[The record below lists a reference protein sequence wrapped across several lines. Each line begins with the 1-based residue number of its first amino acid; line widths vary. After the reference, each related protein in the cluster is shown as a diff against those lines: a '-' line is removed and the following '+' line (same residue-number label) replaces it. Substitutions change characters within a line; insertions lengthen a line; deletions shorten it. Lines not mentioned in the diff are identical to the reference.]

1 MMLQDFTVFKRTLNE
16 INEQKA
22 LITTLNAHCYNISRI
37 DLKYQQALLNSNL
50 IIPDGI
56 GVVYALRLLTGEKI
70 KKIAGADLFL
80 YELNW
85 LQQKGGKCFFLGST
99 NNTLNLIR
107 KKINLEY
114 PNIKVETYSPPY
126 KAEFTLEDNVAMVK
140 AINDFQP
147 DVLMIGMTAPKQEKW
162 AYQHFNQ
169 LMVRYICCVGAVFD
183 FYSGTINRAP
193 KWMIDYGV
201 EWLYRLIKEP
211 RRMWRRYLIGNI
223 KFIYA
228 VLIEKLLGKIAH
240 V

>member
-1 MMLQDFTVFKRTLNE
+1 MMLQDFTVFNRTLNE

-37 DLKYQQALLNSNL
+37 DHLYEQALLHSNV

-56 GVVYALRLLTGEKI
+56 GVVHALRLLTGKKV

-80 YELNW
+80 YELNC

-99 NNTLNLIR
+99 NNTLNLI
-107 KKINLEY
+107 KEKINQEY
-114 PNIKVETYSPPY
+114 PDIKVETYSPPY
-126 KAEFTLEDNVAMVK
+126 KAEFTPEENAVMVK
-140 AINDFQP
+140 KVNDFQP

-169 LMVRYICCVGAVFD
+169 LMVKHICCIGAVFD

-193 KWMIDYGV
+193 KWMIDHGV
-201 EWLYRLIKEP
+201 EWLYRLLKEP
-211 RRMWRRYLIGNI
+211 RRMWRRYLIGNV

-228 VLIEKLLGKIAH
+228 VLLEKLFGKIAH
-240 V
+240 I